1 MAGIISTLKKA
12 KKIAKQ
18 AELDK
23 DQTAQQGS
31 ATAGEASKTRQKL
44 GEIGKK
50 SSGLI
55 KEYKRTLKQL
65 DTNKNLSDEQITL
78 MMEKLSRMRK
88 NLMDAGLGDEI
99 ANLNKGGMP
108 KKKVPAVAISVGM
121 VEIPKGKGKA
131 KMMKGGMANK
141 RQHMYVGGGSVTDNL
156 KPMPT
161 GPKGKGV
168 RNLPDSVQ
176 MKMGFDPKS

>member
-1 MAGIISTLKKA
+1 MADLSQVENMTANKLLDIVNDETQTKEMRSAA
-12 KKIAKQ
+12 KR
-18 AELDK
+18 ELASRSMSQDTTTPL
-23 DQTAQQGS
+23 QRS
-31 ATAGEASKTRQKL
+31 AGGDTP
-44 GEIGKK
+44 
-50 SSGLI
+50 
-55 KEYKRTLKQL
+55 KR
-65 DTNKNLSDEQITL
+65 N
-78 MMEKLSRMRK
+78 
-88 NLMDAGLGDEI
+88 
-99 ANLNKGGMP
+99 
-108 KKKVPAVAISVGM
+108 KKKVPAISISVGM

-141 RQHMYVGGGSVTDNL
+141 RQHMYAGGGSVTDNL

>member
-1 MAGIISTLKKA
+1 MADLSQVENMTANKLLDIVNDETQTKEMRSAAKRELASRSMSQDTTTPLQRSDGGDTPKK
-12 KKIAKQ
+12 
-18 AELDK
+18 
-23 DQTAQQGS
+23 
-31 ATAGEASKTRQKL
+31 R
-44 GEIGKK
+44 
-50 SSGLI
+50 
-55 KEYKRTLKQL
+55 
-65 DTNKNLSDEQITL
+65 
-78 MMEKLSRMRK
+78 
-88 NLMDAGLGDEI
+88 
-99 ANLNKGGMP
+99 
-108 KKKVPAVAISVGM
+108 KKKVPAISISVGM

-141 RQHMYVGGGSVTDNL
+141 RQHMYAGGGSVTDNL